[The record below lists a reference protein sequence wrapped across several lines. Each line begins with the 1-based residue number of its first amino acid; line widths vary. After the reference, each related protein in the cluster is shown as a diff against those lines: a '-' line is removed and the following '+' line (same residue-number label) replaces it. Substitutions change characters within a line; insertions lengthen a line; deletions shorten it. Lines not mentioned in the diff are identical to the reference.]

1 MREYLLNVIGAAL
14 MVGVIGVLVP
24 ADGLKKYVVFI
35 GSLCILGIL
44 LSPLTSL
51 ANFLVNIG
59 SDGIY
64 GIADSLNDEKKY
76 DEKYCEYMSGLGREA
91 IADEICRLLCENFS
105 IPDGECHVGVTFSG
119 EGEKVA
125 LGRVTVILS
134 GRSVFRD
141 PYEIEDYLS
150 RLLGCEVVVTS

>member
-14 MVGVIGVLVP
+14 IVGVIGILVP

-44 LSPLTSL
+44 LSPLNALSD
-51 ANFLVNIG
+51 FLG
-59 SDGIY
+59 ELGTDRLY
-64 GIADSLNDEKKY
+64 GIADSLYDEKKY
-76 DEKYCEYMSGLGREA
+76 DEKYREYMSGIGCEA
-91 IADEICRLLCENFS
+91 VADEICRLLCENFS
-105 IPDGECHVGVTFSG
+105 ISDSECHVGVTFSG
-119 EGEKVA
+119 EGEEVA